1 MARRTP
7 TSPDDGPAGA
17 AAGSRGRMRRFAVA
31 LGIVVAI
38 ALIGAVVF
46 LHVSGAIGPGSH

>member
-7 TSPDDGPAGA
+7 ASPDDGPAR
-17 AAGSRGRMRRFAVA
+17 AAGGARGRMRRFAVA

-38 ALIGAVVF
+38 ALIGAVIF
-46 LHVSGAIGPGSH
+46 LHASGSIGPGSH